1 MPKPNLPTYNFQP
14 ATLTFLEKS
23 PKQLFINNEWV
34 AAHSGKTFET
44 LNPATGQPLAEIA
57 LADEQDVEMSKI

>member
-1 MPKPNLPTYNFQP
+1 MAKANLPNYNFQP
-14 ATLTFLEKS
+14 ATLNFLEKS

-44 LNPATGQPLAEIA
+44 LNPATGQPPAEIA
-57 LADEQDVEMSKI
+57 LADEQDMEISKL